1 MSPPETTVDLLRAV
15 AAEHPDRAAFVDF
28 DRRLSFAEWDRA
40 ADGVAAFFAASGVG
54 PGDVVALLVP
64 SSIEYAVCYQAA
76 MRLRAITTGIN
87 TRLGPPEITS
97 ILDRTEPRVVIRDT
111 DLADVR
117 AAYATDAVDLPH
129 AVADDRVAIVW
140 TSGTTGMPKG
150 AVFDH
155 RCLRAVAIGAGAMG
169 ARFDVRLAPLPFA
182 HVAFMSR
189 PWEEIENAITTVIT
203 PTPWTAADALRLMAR
218 ERVTVGQGVPTQWR
232 LVLDHPDFATSDLS
246 ALRIAGTG
254 AATVPPELVR
264 EMEERLGCP
273 VVIGYT
279 STEAAITTG
288 TVPGDSPEVISQ
300 TVGRPRVNVELEVVD
315 GDGHPCAIGEVGRV
329 RCRSGAVM
337 RGYWLD
343 PERTAEVLGPEGWL
357 TTGDLGFLDERGYL
371 TLVGRRSEMYIRG
384 GYNVYPAEVERV
396 LSEHPLVAQVAV
408 LGVPDPVLGEI
419 GVAFVVPTPAPV
431 GTPRLDELRTF
442 CKAALA
448 DYKSPDRLVLVDAL
462 PLTSVGK
469 VDKRSLAEDAVVAS
483 DG

>member
-1 MSPPETTVDLLRAV
+1 VRPPETVVELLRKV
-15 AAEHPDRAAFVDF
+15 ALDHPDRAAFVEV
-28 DRRLSFAEWDRA
+28 DRRLTFAQWDRA
-40 ADGVAAFFAASGVG
+40 ADGVAALFVERGVR

-64 SSIEYAVCYQAA
+64 SSIDYAVCYQAA

-87 TRLGPPEITS
+87 TRLGPPEIAS
-97 ILDRTEPRVVIRDT
+97 ILDRTRPRVVVRDT

-117 AAYATDAVDLPH
+117 AAYATFGEIAELPR
-129 AVADDRVAIVW
+129 VEPDDRVAIVW

-155 RCLRAVAIGAGAMG
+155 RNLRAVAIGAGAMG
-169 ARFDVRLAPLPFA
+169 APFDVRLAPLPFA

-189 PWEEIENAITTVIT
+189 PWEEIENVITTVIT
-203 PTPWTAADALRLMAR
+203 PTPWTAGDALTLMAR
-218 ERVTVGQGVPTQWR
+218 EKVTVGQGVPTQWR
-232 LVLDHPDFATSDLS
+232 LVLDHPDFASSDLS
-246 ALRIAGTG
+246 TLRIAGTG

-264 EMEERLGCP
+264 EMEQRLGCP

-300 TVGRPRVNVELEVVD
+300 TVGRARVNVELEVID
-315 GDGHPCAIGEVGRV
+315 GDGEALPAGEVGRV
-329 RCRSGAVM
+329 RCRSDAVM
-337 RGYWLD
+337 RGYWQD
-343 PERTAEVLGPEGWL
+343 ETRTAEVLGDGGWL

-396 LSEHPLVAQVAV
+396 LSEHPAVAQVAV

-419 GVAFVVPTPAPV
+419 GCAFVVGARGESP
-431 GTPRLDELRTF
+431 ELGDLRNF
-442 CKAALA
+442 CRAALA
-448 DYKSPDRLVLVDAL
+448 DYKAPDRLVVVGTL

-469 VDKRSLAEDAVVAS
+469 VDKRALAEDAALGA